1 MGFRQ
6 QIGDIWKHITQR
18 TLEPRQWVMM
28 VYRKFASGK
37 ILHFLHHYSV
47 PGYVGVRWDEVLKS
61 FFKEIF
67 SGDTNQRAKS
77 LSFSFLVAFPPML
90 VFLMTLIAY
99 LPLDGVQDEF
109 LHNLSDV
116 LPRKIYATVADT
128 VNDIMGNKREN
139 LQFLGFVFSVW
150 PAASGLNSLF
160 RSFRNPKVEAKTRPW
175 ILRMT
180 MSVGMVLVLYVLI
193 ILALVLMMEYHHL
206 VDLLTDQG
214 VIRWSANLRQTVG
227 IGRWFLLAI
236 ALLIVINLMYF
247 LIDYYWMKSSRERMR
262 FFSIGAIITSAM
274 FLLFTWGFEIYLDNF
289 NNYNLLYGSIGTLLV
304 IFMWIYLNCRMLLVG
319 YELNRSILGVR
330 KDKEQRYSNW
340 SERVSI
346 TAKKFRR
353 FRKTKRTKNK
363 RQ

>member
-150 PAASGLNSLF
+150 PAASGLNSLV

-214 VIRWSANLRQTVG
+214 VIRWSENLRQAVG
-227 IGRWFLLAI
+227 IGRWLVLAI

-247 LIDYYWMKSSRERMR
+247 LIDYYWMKSNHHLGDVPAVHMGIRDISRQLQQLQPALRLDRNPAGDLYVDIPQLPNAVGRLRTQPQHPRSQERQR
-262 FFSIGAIITSAM
+262 AALQQLERASIHHGEKVSP
-274 FLLFTWGFEIYLDNF
+274 FQ
-289 NNYNLLYGSIGTLLV
+289 
-304 IFMWIYLNCRMLLVG
+304 
-319 YELNRSILGVR
+319 
-330 KDKEQRYSNW
+330 KD
-340 SERVSI
+340 
-346 TAKKFRR
+346 
-353 FRKTKRTKNK
+353 
-363 RQ
+363 